1 MRIDLEGMVFRFS
14 GNDSDQDFEPTAEMM
29 VDDFDDERTMAE
41 EEELEGGDEEED
53 DELELL
59 KNEQDMPI
67 DKLMSL
73 QSTDGPHLM
82 KKRTTSLAV
91 IPKAMIRKISKMM
104 VMSRMAKTKT

>member
-1 MRIDLEGMVFRFS
+1 
-14 GNDSDQDFEPTAEMM
+14 M

-67 DKLMSL
+67 DKLKEMFGYCG
-73 QSTDGPHLM
+73 DHPPPP
-82 KKRTTSLAV
+82 
-91 IPKAMIRKISKMM
+91 IPLGGCA
-104 VMSRMAKTKT
+104 